1 MSFQG
6 YSESLTARLHLGQ
19 RSKPVILGAVFVVIL
34 GLVLVGMSLTAS
46 SEGMEIQSAD
56 GLQEETRSAV
66 EAAEEPASIY
76 VHVAGCV
83 QAPGMYQLSAGARV
97 AEAIQ
102 AAGGFTPEAQ
112 TESVN
117 LARSVQDGEQ
127 VIVAS
132 VAQAAPA
139 ATAGEVD
146 ASAASESGLVNINT
160 ADEEELQKVS
170 GIGPSKA
177 AKIVAYRKEH
187 GSFASIEDLT
197 QVSGI
202 GEKTLAS
209 VKDEIC
215 VS

>member
-6 YSESLTARLHLGQ
+6 YSESLAARLHLGQ
-19 RSKPVILGAVFVVIL
+19 RSKPVILGSVFVVIV
-34 GLVLVGMSLTAS
+34 GLILAGMSLTAS

-56 GLQEETRSAV
+56 AHQEEASPAV
-66 EAAEEPASIY
+66 ETAEEPASIY
-76 VHVAGCV
+76 VHVVGCV

-97 AEAIQ
+97 AEVIQ

-112 TESVN
+112 MESVN

-139 ATAGEVD
+139 PTAGEVD
-146 ASAASESGLVNINT
+146 ASAASGSGLVNINT

-177 AKIVAYRKEH
+177 AKIIAYRKEH
-187 GSFASIEDLT
+187 GSFASVEDLT

-209 VKDEIC
+209 IKDEIC
-215 VS
+215 VN

>member
-46 SEGMEIQSAD
+46 SEGVEIQSAD
-56 GLQEETRSAV
+56 GLQEETPSAV

-112 TESVN
+112 MESVN

-127 VIVAS
+127 VI
-132 VAQAAPA
+132 AQAAPA
-139 ATAGEVD
+139 AMAGEVD
-146 ASAASESGLVNINT
+146 APAAGGPGLVNINT

-187 GSFASIEDLT
+187 GSFASVEDLT

-209 VKDEIC
+209 IKDEIC

>member
-6 YSESLTARLHLGQ
+6 YSESLAARLHLGQ
-19 RSKPVILGAVFVVIL
+19 RSKPVILGAVFVVIV
-34 GLVLVGMSLTAS
+34 GLVLAGMSLTAS
-46 SEGMEIQSAD
+46 SEGLEIQSAD
-56 GLQEETRSAV
+56 ALQEEAPPAV
-66 EAAEEPASIY
+66 EAAEEPAPIY

-83 QAPGMYQLSAGARV
+83 QVPGMYQLSAGARV

-117 LARSVQDGEQ
+117 LA
-127 VIVAS
+127 
-132 VAQAAPA
+132 PA

-146 ASAASESGLVNINT
+146 ASAASGSGLVNINT

-209 VKDEIC
+209 IKDEIC

>member
-6 YSESLTARLHLGQ
+6 YSESLAARLHLGQ
-19 RSKPVILGAVFVVIL
+19 RSKPVILGAVFVVIV
-34 GLVLVGMSLTAS
+34 GLVLAGMSLTAS
-46 SEGMEIQSAD
+46 SEGLEIQSAD
-56 GLQEETRSAV
+56 ALQEEAPPAV
-66 EAAEEPASIY
+66 EAAEEPAPIY

-83 QAPGMYQLSAGARV
+83 QVPGMYQLSAGARV

-146 ASAASESGLVNINT
+146 ASAASGSGLVNINT

-187 GSFASIEDLT
+187 GSFAYIEDLT
-197 QVSGI
+197 KVSVI
-202 GEKTLAS
+202 GEKSLAS
-209 VKDEIC
+209 IKDEIC